1 MRSQFGKITFF
12 IVGGQW
18 RSLQRGEPGVID
30 PHLRV
35 TVVGDT
41 YSVFV
46 DGSATAATT
55 LTTAQFSSGQVAL
68 YDFSAQ
74 TFDNFALV
82 PEPSALGLVVLAGG
96 AACWL
101 RRRRQ
106 API

>member
-1 MRSQFGKITFF
+1 M
-12 IVGGQW
+12 GGQW